1 MHPRRA
7 TAAAAGERAARG
19 TVVRSGVYTTPAG
32 WGRRVILDLTGR
44 SICCHHIAYMEAPE
58 HTLEFLLS
66 FDGRLHWYAEGYFV
80 KFEIKRAAPS
90 KERPHGLR
98 YSLTLHGPGGKR
110 LVGFDNAH
118 GVAAV
123 GSRHG
128 RRQPAADHWH
138 RTETDPG
145 RPYRFRD
152 AATLIDVFS
161 ARWSGFLPSTAFR

>member
-118 GVAAV
+118 GAWRQSGPVMADVSLLRTTGTEPKPTPADRI
-123 GSRHG
+123 GSG
-128 RRQPAADHWH
+128 MP
-138 RTETDPG
+138 
-145 RPYRFRD
+145 RP
-152 AATLIDVFS
+152 
-161 ARWSGFLPSTAFR
+161 